1 MAIYVSD
8 YETKLNSP
16 NVWISKLYTDAEN
29 LNLLVDSKNT
39 VSYTFSLPPV
49 DDFWGGYIKNY
60 TVLDSAA
67 KESVRTAFNYFG
79 VTTGINF
86 LEVEKDATFYIYSGL
101 INGSPPSATGWRY
114 LYNFYTPSYE
124 VFKAS
129 ARIEVV
135 LDSGPYKADFLNPK
149 PGSFGY
155 QYILNAIGQG
165 IGVDGV
171 IQIGNIPNSN
181 FSEEGLSALLY
192 LYGGDGIGGK
202 YGYYSQS
209 TLIKGTSKPEAI
221 IGDKRDNIISC
232 GSGNDTVLASSGA
245 DFIFGGNGVDTIKY
259 DQSSSNVVIKKM
271 NAGFTITAGNSES
284 YLFDIERIQFL
295 DKNVA
300 LDLDG
305 FGGMAAKILVS
316 LFGKDAALSAYTCGI
331 ALYYLESNNLLET
344 TIKLGIKARFGDQ
357 PIINDVVSA
366 VALNVGAS
374 NLDSK
379 FLGDLSQ
386 AITTGMYS
394 MESFIEDA
402 MNSSYTAEI
411 ISLIGINEN
420 GLSFIP
426 YNG

>member
-8 YETKLNSP
+8 YQTKLNSP
-16 NVWISKLYTDAEN
+16 NSWISKLYTDEEN
-29 LNLLVDSKNT
+29 LNFLVDSNNT
-39 VSYTFSLPPV
+39 VFYTFSLPPV
-49 DDFWGGYIKNY
+49 DDFWGGSIKNY
-60 TVLDSAA
+60 AVLDSAA

-79 VTTGINF
+79 VTTGIKF
-86 LEVEKDATFYIYSGL
+86 VESQKDATFHVYSGQ
-101 INGSPPSATGWRY
+101 INDSPPSVTGWRY

-135 LDSGPYKADFLNPK
+135 LDSGLYKADFLNPK

-192 LYGGDGIGGK
+192 LYGGDGIGGN

-209 TLIKGTSKPEAI
+209 TLIKGTSKPEVI
-221 IGDKRDNIISC
+221 IGDTRANIISC
-232 GSGNDTVLASSGA
+232 GGGNDTVIASSGA
-245 DFIFGGNGVDTIKY
+245 DFVFGGDGVDGIKY
-259 DQSSSNVVIKKM
+259 DQLSSNVIFKRA
-271 NAGFTITAGNSES
+271 NGGYTITTGNSET
-284 YLFDIERIQFL
+284 YLFDIERVQFL
-295 DKNVA
+295 DKSVA

-305 FGGMAAKILVS
+305 IGGMAAKILVS
-316 LFGKDAALSAYTCGI
+316 LFGKEAALSAYTCGI
-331 ALYYLESNNLLET
+331 ALYYLESNNLLSS
-344 TIKLGIKARFGDQ
+344 TIKVGIKARFGDQ
-357 PIINDVVSA
+357 PNINEVVST

-374 NLDSK
+374 KLDSK
-379 FLGDLSQ
+379 ILRDLSQ
-386 AITTGMYS
+386 AINTGLYS
-394 MESFIEDA
+394 IESFVEDA
-402 MNSSYTAEI
+402 MNSSYTSEI

-426 YNG
+426 YSG